1 MAEKRVIQI
10 AFDGNIEK
18 VSSKIQT
25 IQNELSKLSLGKGL
39 NREFEDTFSSL
50 MSELKKLQGLTDG
63 NKVDFVDVK
72 KVEKS
77 TDAIDRL
84 YDRLSRL
91 ASSSGVNSSLLK
103 NDKKAIDALTS
114 ARTKYNSVTVA
125 GLKEQQRLQKDLANA
140 QEKTNSKAE
149 RAQFIDNLREQTTN
163 ALLNAQKEL
172 ASLEAQLRAKGGNNP
187 TKYLKTDE
195 DGNVVSAD
203 KRTSLGKQYN
213 ALKEQLPQLEAAAK
227 SAEKAVKP
235 SFAQIEEEA
244 KKIADGIDKAKKA
257 LSDFNNTQPQKQ
269 AKAFGEVRQ
278 ELEKISGID
287 WKSLGIDLS
296 SINNI
301 DELNDKLSIFSSD
314 AGVRAQLVLENIRN
328 ASSEGAEPLRVL
340 GRNAQ
345 AAGQD
350 LQELTDRDKDIQRL
364 TDQLKNFF
372 SISNSV
378 QLFKRAIR
386 SAFETVK
393 ELDSAM
399 TKIAVVSDFSVGD
412 MWEKLPQ
419 FTAQANELG
428 VAIKD
433 TYNATALYIQQGG
446 QNLIFP

>member
-1 MAEKRVIQI
+1 M
-10 AFDGNIEK
+10 
-18 VSSKIQT
+18 
-25 IQNELSKLSLGKGL
+25 
-39 NREFEDTFSSL
+39 
-50 MSELKKLQGLTDG
+50 
-63 NKVDFVDVK
+63 
-72 KVEKS
+72 
-77 TDAIDRL
+77 
-84 YDRLSRL
+84 
-91 ASSSGVNSSLLK
+91 
-103 NDKKAIDALTS
+103 
-114 ARTKYNSVTVA
+114 
-125 GLKEQQRLQKDLANA
+125 
-140 QEKTNSKAE
+140 
-149 RAQFIDNLREQTTN
+149 
-163 ALLNAQKEL
+163 
-172 ASLEAQLRAKGGNNP
+172 RAKGGNNP

-287 WKSLGIDLS
+287 WKSLGVDLN

-301 DELNDKLSIFSSD
+301 DELNDKLSTLSSD
-314 AGVRAQLVLENIRN
+314 AGVRAQQVLENIRN
-328 ASSEGAEPLRVL
+328 ASSEGAEPLRTL

-378 QLFKRAIR
+378 QLFKRAVR

-399 TKIAVVSDFSVGD
+399 TEIAVVSDFSVGD
-412 MWEKLPQ
+412 MWERLPE
-419 FTAQANELG
+419 FTTQANELG

>member
-1 MAEKRVIQI
+1 M
-10 AFDGNIEK
+10 
-18 VSSKIQT
+18 
-25 IQNELSKLSLGKGL
+25 
-39 NREFEDTFSSL
+39 
-50 MSELKKLQGLTDG
+50 
-63 NKVDFVDVK
+63 
-72 KVEKS
+72 
-77 TDAIDRL
+77 
-84 YDRLSRL
+84 
-91 ASSSGVNSSLLK
+91 
-103 NDKKAIDALTS
+103 
-114 ARTKYNSVTVA
+114 
-125 GLKEQQRLQKDLANA
+125 
-140 QEKTNSKAE
+140 
-149 RAQFIDNLREQTTN
+149 
-163 ALLNAQKEL
+163 
-172 ASLEAQLRAKGGNNP
+172 RAKGGNNP
-187 TKYLKTDE
+187 TKYLKTDG

-227 SAEKAVKP
+227 SAEKAVRP

-244 KKIADGIDKAKKA
+244 KKIADGIDKARKA
-257 LSDFNNTQPQKQ
+257 LIDFNNTQPQKQ

-287 WKSLGIDLS
+287 WKSIGIDLG

-301 DELNDKLSIFSSD
+301 DELNDKLSSLSSD
-314 AGVRAQLVLENIRN
+314 AGARARQVLENIRN
-328 ASSEGAEPLRVL
+328 ASSEGAEPLRAL

-378 QLFKRAIR
+378 QLFKRAVR

-399 TKIAVVSDFSVGD
+399 TEIAVVSDFSVGD
-412 MWEKLPQ
+412 MWERLPE

-433 TYNATALYIQQGG
+433 TYNATALYIQQGLDLQHSMELSNETLKMARIAG
-446 QNLIFP
+446 MEAANATDAMTSALRGFNMELNETSAKRVNDVYSELAAITASNVEELSTAMSKTASIAHSVNMEFETTAAFLAQGIETTRESAETIGTMLKTVIGRFQKSNLFIQKVKLQVPMKMEKKSM